1 MLAAMKMLKKKAY
14 QSPES
19 EELRFFFE
27 TNFLATVNGGDKPV
41 DDSDDGDTEGWG
53 WN

>member
-1 MLAAMKMLKKKAY
+1 MLNKKAY

-27 TNFLATVNGGDKPV
+27 TNFLATVNSEGSPV
-41 DDSDDGDTEGWG
+41 DDADEGETDGWG